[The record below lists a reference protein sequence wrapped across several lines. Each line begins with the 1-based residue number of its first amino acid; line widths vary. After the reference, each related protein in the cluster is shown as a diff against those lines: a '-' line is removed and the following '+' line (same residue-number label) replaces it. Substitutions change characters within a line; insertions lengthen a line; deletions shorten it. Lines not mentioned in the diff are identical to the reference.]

1 MRASEVRAWVS
12 LGLELA
18 SLVVGVARAAMK
30 AAWYDVRAKRLRVR
44 DDRDRK
50 PGQ

>member
-1 MRASEVRAWVS
+1 MPPSEVRAWVG

-18 SLVVGVARAAMK
+18 SLVVGVARAAMQ
-30 AAWYDVRAKRLRVR
+30 AIWHDVRARRLRVR
-44 DDRDRK
+44 DERGK